1 MTKQDWVLLT
11 VAYTPPGAPAPQ
23 GLDQLRLTKTLFLV
37 QQRFRRLEGLDFR
50 FQPYLY
56 GPFTTEIYEATEAL
70 GQQGLLSWAP
80 GSRVRRFVATPQ
92 GVAQANQLAA
102 TADATALAY
111 LVEQRTWALRSSFPE
126 IVRRIYAEFPA
137 YKEYSVF
144 RE

>member
-1 MTKQDWVLLT
+1 MTKQDWVLLA
-11 VAYTPPGAPAPQ
+11 VAYTRPGTPAPQ

-37 QQRFRRLEGLDFR
+37 QQRFPQLQGLGFR
-50 FQPYLY
+50 FHPYLY
-56 GPFTTEIYEATEAL
+56 GPFTTEVYEATEAL
-70 GQQGLLSWAP
+70 GREGFLSWEP

-92 GVAQANQLAA
+92 GVEQATQVAA
-102 TADATALAY
+102 TADAAALAY
-111 LVEQRTWALRSSFPE
+111 LVEERSWALKSSFPE